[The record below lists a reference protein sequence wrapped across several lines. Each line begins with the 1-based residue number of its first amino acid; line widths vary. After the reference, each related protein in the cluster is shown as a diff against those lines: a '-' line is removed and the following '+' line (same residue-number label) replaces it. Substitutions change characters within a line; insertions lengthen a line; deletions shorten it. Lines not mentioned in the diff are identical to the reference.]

1 MRALTVCSAVV
12 AATALLAACREGAG
26 LQPTGALDS
35 RLSGAWVYA
44 PVTPGGGGSFISL
57 NAAGGSITGSGR
69 SYRLCCYYDSF
80 IIIGQYSDSLRS
92 VELAIHYWKGSTATF
107 VGRVQAESLA
117 GVWTVG
123 TPPTATPLVFVRQIA
138 PACADPAPLNG
149 SFDPA
154 APDFLVMFHDSVD
167 ASVEAARLA
176 QTYGFSTNFV
186 WESAPK
192 GFSAEMS
199 PATVNALRCEPSIA
213 EIEYDQVF
221 TIE

>member
-1 MRALTVCSAVV
+1 MRALTVGSAIV
-12 AATALLAACREGAG
+12 AATALLAACREGTG
-26 LQPTGALDS
+26 LHPTTAAPDVQ
-35 RLSGAWVYA
+35 LSGAWVYA
-44 PVTPGGGGSFISL
+44 PVTPAGGGSFISL

-80 IIIGQYSDSLRS
+80 MIIGQYSDSLRS
-92 VELAIHYWKGSTATF
+92 VELAIHYWRGSTATF
-107 VGRVQAESLA
+107 VGRVQSDSLA

-123 TPPTATPLVFVRQIA
+123 TTATPLAFVRQIA

-154 APDFLVMFHDSVD
+154 AADFLVMFHDSVD

-176 QTYGFSTNFV
+176 QAYGFTARFV
-186 WESAPK
+186 WETAVK